1 MPKNVNNIKLNAFVF
16 IYTNILTMQEQAD
29 FLKLLGRALNT
40 WDIAPAWLFELAKK
54 LEEVEK
60 KGE

>member
-16 IYTNILTMQEQAD
+16 IYTNILTIQEQAD

-40 WDIAPAWLFELAKK
+40 WDTAPAWLFELAKK